1 MLSIIVPVWNEEEN
15 IDPFLKELDFHL
27 ANEKYEVIFVADPCT
42 DNTIEIIKNKAENKS
57 SIKLIHM
64 SRRFG
69 QPMAIL
75 AGLENCIGECG
86 IVIDVDLQNPPK
98 LLPEMIKI
106 WRNGADVVLPKLR
119 KRYGEN
125 PIRSF
130 VARLAYKTIDRFSD
144 FKIPRNVSD
153 FRLLDRKVI
162 DQVNIMQERHG
173 FLRGM
178 VAYAGFRTEY
188 IIFDRPPRLAG
199 ETKYNPILG
208 SLKVGGNGV
217 FAYSSFGLS
226 LIFNFGIL
234 LALLS
239 FLISIIYFFA
249 KISGYTF
256 PWGFATIVISI
267 FLVGSA
273 NMFGLAIVGQ
283 YIQRIYEET
292 RSRPRYIIRETK
304 NI

>member
-27 ANEKYEVIFVADPCT
+27 ANEKYEVMFVADPCS

-106 WRNGADVVLPKLR
+106 WRNGAEVVLPKLR

-226 LIFNFGIL
+226 LIFNLGIL
-234 LALLS
+234 LALFS

-249 KISGYTF
+249 KISGYNF

>member
-1 MLSIIVPVWNEEEN
+1 MPVWNEEEN

-27 ANEKYEVIFVADPCT
+27 ANEKYEVMFVADPCS

-106 WRNGADVVLPKLR
+106 WRNGAEVVLPKLR

-234 LALLS
+234 LALFS

-249 KISGYTF
+249 KISGYNF

>member
-1 MLSIIVPVWNEEEN
+1 MPVWNEEEN

-106 WRNGADVVLPKLR
+106 WRNGAEVVLPKLR

-234 LALLS
+234 LALFS

-273 NMFGLAIVGQ
+273 NMFGLAIIGQ